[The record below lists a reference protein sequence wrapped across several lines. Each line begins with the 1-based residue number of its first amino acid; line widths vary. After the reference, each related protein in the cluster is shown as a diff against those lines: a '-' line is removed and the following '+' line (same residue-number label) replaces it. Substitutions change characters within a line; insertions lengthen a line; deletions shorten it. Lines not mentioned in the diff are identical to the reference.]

1 MPEVNHII
9 SKKAIEFRQENGL
22 SATEPVLLKSILLS
36 NNVLVLFKPLSSN
49 FSGMAIKSGENRF
62 ILVNSSHSLG
72 KQHFTIAHE
81 LYHLFKQPDFSF
93 QLCNTGRFDS
103 KSDIN
108 EYNADVFA
116 AELLLPEDGIM
127 KMIPDQELQKNKIQL
142 RTVINLE
149 QYFSTSRSAL
159 LYRLKTLGFINS
171 NKYSEFNV
179 DIKRSALT
187 YGFDTRLYEKGN
199 EGVVIGSYGQIA
211 KELYDLDEI
220 SETFYTSLMMDIG
233 KDVYEDLTDEP
244 GQ

>member
-1 MPEVNHII
+1 MPGINHVI

-22 SATEPVLLKSILLS
+22 STTEPVPLKSILLS
-36 NNVLVLFKPLSSN
+36 NNVLVLFKPLSGN
-49 FSGMAIKSGENRF
+49 FSGMAIKSNDKRF
-62 ILVNSSHSLG
+62 ILVNSDHSIG
-72 KQHFTIAHE
+72 KQHFTLAHE
-81 LYHLFKQPDFSF
+81 LYHLFKQANFSF
-93 QLCNTGRFDS
+93 QSCNTGRFDNR
-103 KSDIN
+103 SDIN

-116 AELLLPEDGIM
+116 AELLLPEDGIT

-149 QYFSTSRSAL
+149 QYFLTSRSAL
-159 LYRLKTLGFINS
+159 LYRLKNLGFINGD
-171 NKYSEFNV
+171 KYDEFNV
-179 DIKRSALT
+179 DIKRGAVT

-199 EGVVIGSYGQIA
+199 EGVIIGSYGQVA
-211 KELYDLDEI
+211 KELYDADKI